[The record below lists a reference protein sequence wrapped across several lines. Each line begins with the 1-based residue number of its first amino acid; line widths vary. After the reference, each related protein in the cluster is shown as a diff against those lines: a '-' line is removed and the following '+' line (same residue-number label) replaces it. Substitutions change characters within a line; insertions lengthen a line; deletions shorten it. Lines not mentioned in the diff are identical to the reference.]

1 MQETAFTGLYDKDL
15 NKIHVGDEVNFL
27 GMVGEVVFECG
38 AYGIAFCDTIDWDF
52 IGEQIPIITGC
63 NNSLHACQNDNFIS
77 LWEIMWNFNCEENY
91 CEVVE
96 ICEQKEAR

>member
-15 NKIHVGDEVNFL
+15 NKIHVGDEVNLL